1 VFTHLLRQR
10 KFFSFFSSRGKQKFA
25 TRSSPPR
32 RKKQNRT
39 SKVFVRIE
47 VLFARSFSVVSVLVF
62 IDI

>member
-32 RKKQNRT
+32 RKKNRT